1 MTTNRYLTRAQQRR
15 LIAASVFYI
24 LLLYTRFTPRRNTR
38 GWRPE
43 KKGREAACAQAA
55 PRVCLPSRPDGPE
68 PEGASGQQHVDHCL
82 GRFHIAHNV
91 FDVVRGAV
99 LAVSVRADPGIG
111 FIVGVVSLVILFQL
125 LQEVFGVVVPHFDA
139 EAEVL
144 PCGGV
149 LPVLER
155 PYFANTF
162 PYIIVTTPFT
172 ETIYLIKNGS
182 DNQCQRRSQIQA
194 ETTAEKA
201 DRRLIRNI
209 L

>member
-1 MTTNRYLTRAQQRR
+1 MPLFQDSR
-15 LIAASVFYI
+15 I
-24 LLLYTRFTPRRNTR
+24 LAGRNTR
-38 GWRPE
+38 GGPDATGE
-43 KKGREAACAQAA
+43 YGATKEREAACAQAA

-172 ETIYLIKNGS
+172 ETIYLKT
-182 DNQCQRRSQIQA
+182 DR
-194 ETTAEKA
+194 TTNVK
-201 DRRLIRNI
+201 DDPKYRLKRQPKRLIAVLFEI
-209 L
+209 YYSKAIEYQ